1 MEKCMTIPRLCEN
14 LVGLTAVDAE
24 GNQIG
29 KVGEVYLNHVCG
41 QPEWVTVSTG
51 MSGNRES
58 FAPLYNASVRGD
70 QLILA
75 VSRQLVKD
83 APSIDGDG
91 SLSEAEISA
100 LYQYYGDH
108 LAGNDRS

>member
-1 MEKCMTIPRLCEN
+1 MEICMTIPRQWEN

-29 KVGEVYLNHVCG
+29 KVGEVYLNRVSG
-41 QPEWVTVSTG
+41 QPEWVTVNTG

-58 FAPLYNASVRGD
+58 FAPLHNASVRGE

-91 SLSEAEISA
+91 SLSEAEVSA

-108 LAGNDRS
+108 LAGNDR

>member
-1 MEKCMTIPRLCEN
+1 MELCMTIPRQWEN
-14 LVGLTAVDAE
+14 LVGLTAADAE

-29 KVGEVYLNHVCG
+29 KVGEVYPNRVSG

-51 MSGNRES
+51 MSGNGES
-58 FAPLYNASVRGD
+58 FAPLYNAAVRGD

-91 SLSEAEISA
+91 SLTEAEISA

-108 LAGNDRS
+108 LA

>member
-1 MEKCMTIPRLCEN
+1 MTVPRQWEN
-14 LVGLTAVDAE
+14 LVGLMAVDAE
-24 GNQIG
+24 GHQIG
-29 KVGEVYLNHVCG
+29 KVGRVYLNCVSG
-41 QPEWVTVSTG
+41 QPEWVTVGTG

-58 FAPLYNASVRGD
+58 FAPLHDASVRGE

-91 SLSEAEISA
+91 SLTEAEISA

-108 LAGNDRS
+108 LTGDDRS

>member
-1 MEKCMTIPRLCEN
+1 MRICMTIPRQWEN
-14 LVGLTAVDAE
+14 LVGLTAVDVE

-29 KVGEVYLNHVCG
+29 KTGEVYLNHVSG
-41 QPEWVTVSTG
+41 QPEWVTVRTG

-58 FAPLYNASVRGD
+58 FAPLYNAAVRGD

-83 APSIDGDG
+83 APSINGDG
-91 SLSEAEISA
+91 SLTEAEVSA

-108 LAGNDRS
+108 LA

>member
-1 MEKCMTIPRLCEN
+1 MNSSPLR
-14 LVGLTAVDAE
+14 VGLCGLGLEAYWPQFAGLKARLE
-24 GNQIG
+24 G
-29 KVGEVYLNHVCG
+29 YLNRVSG

-70 QLILA
+70 QLILV

>member
-1 MEKCMTIPRLCEN
+1 MEMFMTIPRQWEN
-14 LVGLTAVDAE
+14 LVGLTAVDAG

-29 KVGEVYLNHVCG
+29 KVVEVYLNHVSG

-51 MSGNRES
+51 MSGNGES
-58 FAPLYNASVRGD
+58 FAPLYNACVRGD

-108 LAGNDRS
+108 LA